1 MSGLLAR
8 RLSRREFTGI
18 LLGSLLGGA
27 VSYPA
32 AARAAVDPAEIY
44 VSGIADEVM
53 ALANS
58 GASGKSLRGR
68 FAALLGRHIN
78 LHVIANYSLGPF
90 LPKLPASKR
99 DEFYSLVNNY
109 SAALFVF
116 YVEDFRGSAL
126 DITSNSKQGK
136 FITIL
141 SVIKLKNGGL
151 EQVRWRLVADGG
163 SYRVSDVNLKGI
175 WLTISMKDR
184 FSKVLKQS
192 KGDFDAL
199 FKELREAETW

>member
-1 MSGLLAR
+1 MSSLLAR

-32 AARAAVDPAEIY
+32 AARAAIDPAEIY
-44 VSGIADEVM
+44 VSGIAEEVM

-58 GASGKSLRGR
+58 GASGKSLRGK

-78 LHVIANYSLGPF
+78 LRVIANYSLGPF
-90 LPKLPASKR
+90 LPKLPANKR
-99 DEFYSLVNNY
+99 DEFYNLVNNY
-109 SAALFVF
+109 SAALFVY
-116 YVEDFRGSAL
+116 YVEDFRGSTL

-136 FITIL
+136 FITIQ
-141 SVIKLKNGGL
+141 SAIKLKNGGL